1 MTWVEIGPGEWPI
14 GALPY
19 GVFSTGGNRHLGVAI
34 GRWVLDLHR
43 AANVG
48 LFKGV
53 VEPDVLMGG
62 SLNPLL
68 ARTPRVWDGVR
79 EHITELL
86 SDPIHEP
93 KVSPLLTE
101 LRDVQLHL
109 SWQVGDFVDFYGS
122 LQHAENL
129 GRMLRPDSEPLMS
142 NWRHIPV
149 AYHERAG
156 TVVVSGTDIRRPHGM
171 VETADGVR
179 FAPSQRLDIE
189 IELGFVLGN
198 PSDPGT
204 LIRTASAHEHLF
216 GVVVVN
222 DWSARDIQAFESRP
236 LGPFLGKSFATS
248 VSAWVLPMAAVE
260 AARVPPPPQE
270 PEPAP
275 HLRLADPWALDIGF
289 DAWLK
294 REGETPLRL
303 STTNASTLY
312 WTAPQQI
319 AHLTSNGTPIRAGDL
334 IATGTI
340 SGDDPGSY
348 GSLIEITGN
357 GASAI
362 QIGGRDSTFLE
373 DGDEIVITAAAHL
386 GGGSTA
392 SLGEVR
398 GRVGMI
404 SPLP

>member
-1 MTWVEIGPGEWPI
+1 MTWVEIGPGEWSTA
-14 GALPY
+14 ALPY

-53 VEPDVLMGG
+53 IRPEILMGG

-68 ARTPRVWDGVR
+68 AQTPLHWGSVRERIVELLTDPTHEPRVA
-79 EHITELL
+79 
-86 SDPIHEP
+86 
-93 KVSPLLTE
+93 PLLVE
-101 LRDVQLHL
+101 QRDVQLHL
-109 SWQVGDFVDFYGS
+109 PWQVRDFVDFYS
-122 LQHAENL
+122 SRQHAENL
-129 GRMLRPDSEPLMS
+129 GRILRPDSEPLPS

-149 AYHERAG
+149 GYHGRSG

-171 VETADGVR
+171 IATGDGVS

-204 LIRTASAHEHLF
+204 LVRTASAHEHLF

-222 DWSARDIQAFESRP
+222 DWSARDIQAFEYRP

-248 VSAWVLPMAAVE
+248 VSAWVLPMAAID
-260 AARVPPPPQE
+260 AARVPQPPQE

-275 HLRLADPWALDIGF
+275 HLRVDEPWGLDIGF
-289 DAWLK
+289 DAWLR
-294 REGETPLRL
+294 REGERPMRL
-303 STTNASTLY
+303 STTNSSTLY

-319 AHLTSNGTPIRAGDL
+319 AHLTSNGTPIQAGDL

-340 SGDDPGSY
+340 SGDEPGSY
-348 GSLIEITGN
+348 GSLVEITNN
-357 GASAI
+357 GASPI
-362 QIGGRDSTFLE
+362 SIGGRDSTFLE

-386 GGGSTA
+386 GGGATA
-392 SLGEVR
+392 SLGDVR
-398 GRVGMI
+398 GRVGLI

>member
-1 MTWVEIGPGEWPI
+1 MTWVEVGPGEWSI
-14 GALPY
+14 TALPF

-48 LFKGV
+48 LFRGV
-53 VEPDVLMGG
+53 THPDVLMGG

-68 ARTPRVWDGVR
+68 AQTPEHWGSVR
-79 EHITELL
+79 ERIVELL
-86 SDPIHEP
+86 SDPAYEP
-93 KVSPLLTE
+93 RVAPLLTE
-101 LRDVQLHL
+101 QLDVQLHL
-109 SWQVGDFVDFYGS
+109 PWQVGDFVDFYS
-122 LQHAENL
+122 SRQHAENL
-129 GRMLRPDSEPLMS
+129 GRIFRPDSDPLLP

-149 AYHERAG
+149 GYHGRSG
-156 TVVVSGTDIRRPHGM
+156 SVVVSGTDIRRPHGM
-171 VETADGVR
+171 ISTADGVR

-198 PSDPGT
+198 PTDAGT
-204 LIRTASAHEHLF
+204 PVRPTSAHRHLF
-216 GVVVVN
+216 GVLAVN
-222 DWSARDIQAFESRP
+222 DWSARDIQAYEYQP

-248 VSAWVLPMAAVE
+248 VSAWVLPMAAID
-260 AARVPPPPQE
+260 AARVTPPPQE

-275 HLRLADPWALDIGF
+275 HLGHREPWGLDIGF

-294 REGETPLRL
+294 REGETPVRL

-319 AHLTSNGTPIRAGDL
+319 AHMTSNGTRIRAGDL

-348 GSLIEITGN
+348 GSLVEITDN
-357 GASAI
+357 GRSPI
-362 QIGGRDSTFLE
+362 MIGGRESTFLE
-373 DGDEIVITAAAHL
+373 DRDEVVITAAAHL
-386 GGGSTA
+386 GGGATA

-398 GRVGMI
+398 GRVV
-404 SPLP
+404 